1 MGKEKDKKPLFGGIF
16 QKFFKPSA
24 KAEAKKKKEHH
35 LTVQRSIPYLEMGRD
50 GICRV
55 EEHLYSKTIRFYD
68 INYQLAQNEDK
79 NTIFESWCDF
89 LNYFDSSIRFQLS
102 FINHKSDMSEYNKV
116 IQIEPQHDQFDDVRM
131 EYAQMLKQQLAKGN
145 NGLVRTKYITFSI
158 EAKSV
163 KEAKPRLER
172 IETDTLNNFKVL
184 GVKAYPLNGVERL
197 QIMYEMFH
205 QEEERKFEFSY
216 DRILQSGM
224 TTKDFIAPTSFLFK
238 NGKDFQ
244 MGDTIGAVSYLN
256 ILAPELTD
264 KVLAEFLDMDKNLV
278 VSIHVQSVDQ
288 LKAIKLIKGKITD
301 LDRMKIEEQK
311 KAVRSGYDME
321 IIPSDLATYGGEAK
335 KILDDLQSRNER
347 MFLVTVLFLNT
358 AKTKQELDSAVFQT
372 AGIAQK
378 FNCTLNRL
386 DYMQEQGLMSSLP
399 LANNLVP
406 IKRALTTT
414 STAIFV
420 PFTTQE
426 LFMEGD
432 SLYYGLNAV
441 SNNMIMADRKQLKN
455 PNGLILGTPGSGKS
469 FSAKR
474 EMTNVFFTTTDDI
487 IIADPEGEYYPLVEA
502 LGGQVIH
509 ISSTSRDYINPM
521 DIKGRILIPFNNL
534 INDTYCRD
542 ISLRVRSHLDV
553 KRKEGQFI
561 GSFAGYGYRKDPK
574 DKNHLII
581 DEYAAGIV
589 QEIFKQKLNGMSSQ
603 RIASHLNELG
613 VLPPNEYMMQDIRT
627 GKIQCIVVKDL
638 SRFGRDYIE
647 TGSYL
652 ETIFPMLHVRFIAIN
667 DDFDNIRQSDVDS
680 LAVPIK
686 NMVNSLYAKD
696 ISKKISLSYQMRR
709 EKGIPTSWC
718 TPYGYQLNQQGNKFE
733 ATEDAKWVKLIYQWY
748 LAGVSTNEIA
758 RRLEFLEV
766 ARPNERL
773 NRKLHEGDDPTYNKW
788 HPSTVL
794 RILNSSAYIGELV
807 SGKTQTASYKGIGL
821 HPVEKKE
828 WHIVENAHEAII
840 LKSDFEKVQAR
851 REQNKEKRERAMA
864 RSKATRE
871 KCYNHLS
878 GMVYCDCCRRNM
890 TFERRVHGTVKE
902 THYGVFICK
911 RKKNT
916 TPCAYHAVP
925 EKMLMMVAMDQI
937 HHLVSTMCEEEKL
950 VKDMMRGS
958 NLDSARSIKM
968 KENSILFRIQEAE
981 ERRLR
986 LYEDYKAEI
995 LDEDEY
1001 SQLKEHYIAEKQR
1014 LEHEL
1019 QKQRQRALELEK
1031 RIKICDA
1038 QMERMRGILN
1048 QNEFD
1053 EELVHELIKK
1063 IYVGM
1068 DNSVE
1073 VEFKCSDPYQ
1083 EVLAIMS
1090 EVQNE

>member
-1 MGKEKDKKPLFGGIF
+1 MKSRRTRRAASPETSSGFS
-16 QKFFKPSA
+16 KFFGSL
-24 KAEAKKKKEHH
+24 
-35 LTVQRSIPYLEMGRD
+35 LT
-50 GICRV
+50 
-55 EEHLYSKTIRFYD
+55 
-68 INYQLAQNEDK
+68 
-79 NTIFESWCDF
+79 
-89 LNYFDSSIRFQLS
+89 
-102 FINHKSDMSEYNKV
+102 
-116 IQIEPQHDQFDDVRM
+116 
-131 EYAQMLKQQLAKGN
+131 
-145 NGLVRTKYITFSI
+145 
-158 EAKSV
+158 
-163 KEAKPRLER
+163 
-172 IETDTLNNFKVL
+172 
-184 GVKAYPLNGVERL
+184 
-197 QIMYEMFH
+197 
-205 QEEERKFEFSY
+205 
-216 DRILQSGM
+216 
-224 TTKDFIAPTSFLFK
+224 
-238 NGKDFQ
+238 
-244 MGDTIGAVSYLN
+244 
-256 ILAPELTD
+256 
-264 KVLAEFLDMDKNLV
+264 
-278 VSIHVQSVDQ
+278 
-288 LKAIKLIKGKITD
+288 
-301 LDRMKIEEQK
+301 
-311 KAVRSGYDME
+311 
-321 IIPSDLATYGGEAK
+321 
-335 KILDDLQSRNER
+335 
-347 MFLVTVLFLNT
+347 
-358 AKTKQELDSAVFQT
+358 
-372 AGIAQK
+372 
-378 FNCTLNRL
+378 
-386 DYMQEQGLMSSLP
+386 QG
-399 LANNLVP
+399 
-406 IKRALTTT
+406 
-414 STAIFV
+414 
-420 PFTTQE
+420 
-426 LFMEGD
+426 
-432 SLYYGLNAV
+432 
-441 SNNMIMADRKQLKN
+441 
-455 PNGLILGTPGSGKS
+455 
-469 FSAKR
+469 
-474 EMTNVFFTTTDDI
+474 
-487 IIADPEGEYYPLVEA
+487 
-502 LGGQVIH
+502 
-509 ISSTSRDYINPM
+509 
-521 DIKGRILIPFNNL
+521 
-534 INDTYCRD
+534 
-542 ISLRVRSHLDV
+542 
-553 KRKEGQFI
+553 
-561 GSFAGYGYRKDPK
+561 
-574 DKNHLII
+574 
-581 DEYAAGIV
+581 
-589 QEIFKQKLNGMSSQ
+589 
-603 RIASHLNELG
+603 
-613 VLPPNEYMMQDIRT
+613 
-627 GKIQCIVVKDL
+627 DL

-758 RRLEFLEV
+758 RRLEFLGV

-878 GMVYCDCCRRNM
+878 GMVYCGCCRRNM

-1038 QMERMRGILN
+1038 QMERMHGILN

-1053 EELVHELIKK
+1053 EELVHELIKR

-1083 EVLAIMS
+1083 EVLAIIS

>member
-1 MGKEKDKKPLFGGIF
+1 MS
-16 QKFFKPSA
+16 Q
-24 KAEAKKKKEHH
+24 KKKTTAQSKRPRKAPSNQTGGTAWGKKAAAAISGKMQSADMKK
-35 LTVQRSIPYLEMGRD
+35 LILLNFPYIIAFYM
-50 GICRV
+50 V
-55 EEHLYSKTIRFYD
+55 EKAAWLYRHC
-68 INYQLAQNEDK
+68 N
-79 NTIFESWCDF
+79 
-89 LNYFDSSIRFQLS
+89 
-102 FINHKSDMSEYNKV
+102 
-116 IQIEPQHDQFDDVRM
+116 
-131 EYAQMLKQQLAKGN
+131 
-145 NGLVRTKYITFSI
+145 
-158 EAKSV
+158 
-163 KEAKPRLER
+163 
-172 IETDTLNNFKVL
+172 
-184 GVKAYPLNGVERL
+184 
-197 QIMYEMFH
+197 
-205 QEEERKFEFSY
+205 
-216 DRILQSGM
+216 
-224 TTKDFIAPTSFLFK
+224 
-238 NGKDFQ
+238 
-244 MGDTIGAVSYLN
+244 GDTIVDRLMVLFMNFGLAYKSYLPSVHPFD
-256 ILAPELTD
+256 L
-264 KVLAEFLDMDKNLV
+264 LV
-278 VSIHVQSVDQ
+278 GLIGAAA
-288 LKAIKLIKGKITD
+288 LKAVIYFKGKN
-301 LDRMKIEEQK
+301 
-311 KAVRSGYDME
+311 
-321 IIPSDLATYGGEAK
+321 AK
-335 KILDDLQSRNER
+335 KYRQGEEYGSARWGN
-347 MFLVTVLFLNT
+347 
-358 AKTKQELDSAVFQT
+358 AKDIEPFIDPVFE
-372 AGIAQK
+372 
-378 FNCTLNRL
+378 N
-386 DYMQEQGLMSSLP
+386 
-399 LANNLVP
+399 
-406 IKRALTTT
+406 
-414 STAIFV
+414 
-420 PFTTQE
+420 
-426 LFMEGD
+426 
-432 SLYYGLNAV
+432 
-441 SNNMIMADRKQLKN
+441 
-455 PNGLILGTPGSGKS
+455 
-469 FSAKR
+469 
-474 EMTNVFFTTTDDI
+474 
-487 IIADPEGEYYPLVEA
+487 
-502 LGGQVIH
+502 
-509 ISSTSRDYINPM
+509 
-521 DIKGRILIPFNNL
+521 
-534 INDTYCRD
+534 
-542 ISLRVRSHLDV
+542 
-553 KRKEGQFI
+553 
-561 GSFAGYGYRKDPK
+561 
-574 DKNHLII
+574 
-581 DEYAAGIV
+581 
-589 QEIFKQKLNGMSSQ
+589 
-603 RIASHLNELG
+603 
-613 VLPPNEYMMQDIRT
+613 
-627 GKIQCIVVKDL
+627 
-638 SRFGRDYIE
+638 
-647 TGSYL
+647 
-652 ETIFPMLHVRFIAIN
+652 
-667 DDFDNIRQSDVDS
+667 
-680 LAVPIK
+680 
-686 NMVNSLYAKD
+686 AKD

-878 GMVYCDCCRRNM
+878 GMVYCGCCRRNM

-1053 EELVHELIKK
+1053 EELVHELIKR